1 MSKSISSIF
10 SGTKGEGRQLVN
22 ELIDNNV
29 KINPKDVVAITEDS
43 LGKIVWLEK
52 GHLGKNASGLKH
64 ILDTHESQFA
74 KQGIK
79 ADEIPQYLMTA
90 VKTGHV
96 VDYQGKGVTIYSVYS
111 NNYEA
116 ALSFKED
123 LQKAFP
129 YAWVIIIDRLSLS
142 ISCHIGPDSL
152 AIAIVKNTYW
162 HIKHTILLID
172 RKINTI

>member
-22 ELIDNNV
+22 ELIDNNI

-64 ILDTHESQFA
+64 ILDTHENQFA
-74 KQGIK
+74 KQGII
-79 ADEIPQYLMTA
+79 AEEIPQYLMTA

-96 VDYQGKGVTIYSVYS
+96 VDYQGKGTGRPIYEFVYNGKLRRVAISIGSNGYIVGANPKSV
-111 NNYEA
+111 N
-116 ALSFKED
+116 
-123 LQKAFP
+123 
-129 YAWVIIIDRLSLS
+129 
-142 ISCHIGPDSL
+142 
-152 AIAIVKNTYW
+152 
-162 HIKHTILLID
+162 
-172 RKINTI
+172 